1 MSYIEKS
8 TPQMFIPSG
17 TRERDREREPRAIRI
32 QLQLKTIVVIRSW
45 LKRHAYS

>member
-1 MSYIEKS
+1 
-8 TPQMFIPSG
+8 MFIPSG